1 MKPAKS
7 IIGVA
12 HQVIVAPPVSKI
24 SVIFIDISIP
34 NMDIKL
40 IPKAV
45 LRAVLISIC
54 LMSIIVSKIT
64 DVINP
69 LMTAKII
76 ISKVL
81 QSCCM
86 F

>member
-1 MKPAKS
+1 MKPTKS

-12 HQVIVAPPVSKI
+12 HHVIVAPPVSKI

-34 NMDIKL
+34 SIDIKL
-40 IPKAV
+40 MPNAV

-54 LMSIIVSKIT
+54 LISIIVSNIT

-69 LMTAKII
+69 LMIAKII
-76 ISKVL
+76 ISKVV